1 MYQLEYNANETYSP
15 EGAVQRFLAF
25 SRLLG
30 VEYDGDPKTDEVKL
44 STLGRF
50 FSSDDD
56 AKVKVNLYVTEDGM
70 ERAAKADARLA
81 SSSGLPSGQCGA

>member
-1 MYQLEYNANETYSP
+1 MEVQESP
-15 EGAVQRFLAF
+15 CINLSTTQTRPIRLRGAVQRFLAF

-56 AKVKVNLYVTEDGM
+56 AKL
-70 ERAAKADARLA
+70 R
-81 SSSGLPSGQCGA
+81 